1 MNEFRDLKIST
12 ITINVE
18 SNVVFNLSEIAKMF
32 FNKSHIFT
40 LLKQKVELSPNE
52 HKKLSFPHGTISYI
66 YHEGNW
72 RGFRKRKKNSNNK
85 KDKKK
90 RNDFINQATIDIFVS
105 HRINVMIFR
114 NGKIKLAGCKHTNDA
129 IEAVLK
135 IWGLIAEE
143 RGCIDLV
150 FNPKVPHNQYPSFIF
165 TNEMINVSF
174 SFPHPVNKIMINRIF
189 NQTEDCISFYEQT
202 SQQYVNIKMHSSS
215 IIKKGILLEK
225 NDDNVFSLE
234 VIPIVP
240 TPASPLTKTCFM
252 VFDRRVIMSGVDYP
266 EMEIHYKRFI
276 DVFKKHI
283 NFLTLP
289 LI

>member
-1 MNEFRDLKIST
+1 MNDFRDLKIST

-40 LLKQKVELSPNE
+40 LLKQKTELSPNE

-72 RGFRKRKKNSNNK
+72 RGLRKRKKNSGTK
-85 KDKKK
+85 EKKK
-90 RNDFINQATIDIFVS
+90 RNDFINQATIDIFVT

-135 IWGLIAEE
+135 LWALISEE
-143 RGCIDLV
+143 KDCINLV
-150 FNPKVPHNQYPSFIF
+150 FNPKIPQNQYPSFIF
-165 TNEMINVSF
+165 SNEMINVSF

-189 NQTEDCISFYEQT
+189 NQTDRCISFYEQT
-202 SQQYVNIKMHSSS
+202 SQQYVNIKMQSLPIVKQS
-215 IIKKGILLEK
+215 ILLE
-225 NDDNVFSLE
+225 NTEDEVFTLT
-234 VIPIVP
+234 VIPI
-240 TPASPLTKTCFM
+240 ASTRSTKTCFM

-266 EMEIHYKRFI
+266 EMENHYKRFI
-276 DVFKKHI
+276 EVFQNHI
-283 NFLTLP
+283 THLMLP
-289 LI
+289 RQE